1 MSRNL
6 SSLKN
11 TRILQKKFFTLV
23 LNVETV
29 LVFSTKVLNTPT
41 VAFGVAV
48 VVGFTIGATL

>member
-1 MSRNL
+1 M
-6 SSLKN
+6 LK
-11 TRILQKKFFTLV
+11 QF
-23 LNVETV
+23 